1 MNRERERE
9 STLLTTTENCRFI
22 IALERTLNEVEKKMR
37 NKELNQRQG
46 HLEYLYKVSMMY
58 IVLFCI
64 SEYRV

>member
-1 MNRERERE
+1 MNREREE

-46 HLEYLYKVSMMY
+46 CLEYLYKVSMMY

-64 SEYRV
+64 SEH